1 MRYVKFFRTLLSFI
15 CLFFILAGCAP
26 SSAIYRYGR
35 VADAA
40 SKPEKN
46 PRYSKDTARVNTASL
61 SDADLNANDED
72 AEPEPAGI
80 GLSALD
86 NAVPPAKLSKAN
98 LGLGANFA
106 NIIESMKMA
115 IVKYDETPYHYGG
128 NSLDGIDCSAF
139 TGCVYSQTFK
149 MTLPRSAREQYTI
162 GEIIPSREEL
172 KFGDLVFFNTRRRV
186 KPGHVGIYI
195 GDNKFVHA
203 SSRHGVIVSSLGDDY
218 YTKRYM
224 GGRRVLDIE
233 AALQGEE

>member
-1 MRYVKFFRTLLSFI
+1 MRYVNFFRTLLSFI
-15 CLFFILAGCAP
+15 GLFFILIGCTP
-26 SSAIYRYGR
+26 SSALHRYNR
-35 VADAA
+35 NADALSA
-40 SKPEKN
+40 PEKN
-46 PRYSKDTARVNTASL
+46 PRYSKDTARVNNVSL
-61 SDADLNANDED
+61 KDSDINDDD

-139 TGCVYSQTFK
+139 TGSVYSQAFN

-162 GEIIPSREEL
+162 GEIIPSREDL

-203 SSRHGVIVSSLGDDY
+203 SSKHGVIVSSLGDEY

-233 AALQGEE
+233 AALQGDE